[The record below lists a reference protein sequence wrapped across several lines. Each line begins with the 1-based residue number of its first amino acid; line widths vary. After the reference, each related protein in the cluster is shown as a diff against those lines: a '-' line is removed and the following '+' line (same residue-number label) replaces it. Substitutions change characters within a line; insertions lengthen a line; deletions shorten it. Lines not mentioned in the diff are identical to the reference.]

1 MIREFKNIKAWQYAD
16 DLAVLVYAKTK
27 SFPKEELYGLTS
39 QLRRAAVS
47 VPSNIAEGASREH
60 KREYLHFLYV
70 ARGSVN
76 ETKYLIHLSNRL
88 CYLKRSDYEELNKL
102 GEEVSKILYGLILS
116 VRKETRLI
124 SRIIA
129 VITSSLVMYSSNALT

>member
-16 DLAVLVYAKTK
+16 DLAVLVYTKTK

-47 VPSNIAEGASREH
+47 VPSNIAEEASREH
-60 KREYLHFLYV
+60 KREYLHFLYI

-88 CYLKRSDYEELNKL
+88 CYFKRNDYEELNKL
-102 GEEVSKILYGLILS
+102 GEEVSKTLYGLILS
-116 VRKETRLI
+116 VRKETRFI
-124 SRIIA
+124 SRITA